1 MQEKDTVSVPV
12 RKKKRERKKDKRKN
26 WKDKREL
33 QKEKVRERKRNISFC
48 LAVVYIVIQDTRT
61 GFLIVSVSRKK
72 KFWGGEGGCPL
83 YHYCFH

>member
-48 LAVVYIVIQDTRT
+48 LVLLCI
-61 GFLIVSVSRKK
+61 L
-72 KFWGGEGGCPL
+72 L
-83 YHYCFH
+83 YKILAQGSL